1 MRKNRFIIV
10 SLAIGLMLFSIGCV
24 PMKPR
29 VTYNPSNPI
38 KSIAVLPVLNHTND
52 VDAPE
57 KFRDVFEKELVYMGY
72 RSKPLPEVNRIL
84 KDELGITLGKQLD
97 MTNPVELGQ
106 KLGVDALIYGA
117 LYDFDE
123 KTTGVLDV
131 RRVKGG
137 FKMVVA
143 RDLTSEN
150 LSPFANLKEAMDKS
164 WLEVL
169 KTTIDTIDAEEKA
182 GRLKKDEAEKAR
194 DELKKAYNIKTL
206 DLAKLTPP
214 TTTKWGSAGTT
225 FWAAGAAVKGTT
237 KANGGGGIGLVASG
251 AAALSKMSDLGDL
264 KNAKE
269 MSEYPGIEKWI
280 DLPQE
285 QRQVESGLGGLGK
298 SFATSLATKTLGK
311 TFGVFLKA
319 ESDRVIREIT
329 RTVPVGPGDG
339 GAMPVAP
346 VISVAIPEVK
356 APAPPSFGY
365 MDYGKKDFSALMIST
380 SVNKTKNDSHSF
392 EAPIFK
398 AGEKFRMEV
407 DMSKMAKGGEMPQ
420 ALSKMVN
427 IHRGDK
433 KLSHTLYTNKQK
445 YITTK
450 DQEGGHFGEEPK
462 IEKTKI
468 GSETID
474 KHPTDKYK
482 VKITYKDGE
491 VQEGFIWN
499 ARDLDGMTI
508 KSEVENKDYKIT
520 TELKNVVPKTPAAA
534 LFEIP
539 NGYTEAKGF
548 MELMSEK

>member
-1 MRKNRFIIV
+1 MRKNGFIPV
-10 SLAIGLMLFSIGCV
+10 SLALGLMLFAIGCV

-29 VTYNPSNPI
+29 VTYNPTNPI

-52 VDAPE
+52 VEAPE
-57 KFRDVFEKELVYMGY
+57 KFRQAFEKELVDLGY

-97 MTNPVELGQ
+97 LTNPVELGQ
-106 KLGVDALIYGA
+106 KLGVDAVIYGA
-117 LYDFDE
+117 LFDFDE

-150 LSPFANLKEAMDKS
+150 LSPFANLKEAMEKS

-169 KTTIDTIDAEEKA
+169 KTAIDTINAEEKA
-182 GRLKKDEAEKAR
+182 GRLKKEEANNAR
-194 DELKKAYNIKTL
+194 EDLKKAYNIKTL

-214 TTTKWGSAGTT
+214 TTSKWGTAGTT

-237 KANGGGGIGLVASG
+237 KANGGGAIDAVASG
-251 AAALSKMSDLGDL
+251 AEALSRMSDLGDL

-280 DLPQE
+280 ELPQE

-311 TFGVFLKA
+311 TFGVFLKP
-319 ESDRVIREIT
+319 ESDRVIHEIV
-329 RTVPVGPGDG
+329 RTVPVGPGDSV
-339 GAMPVAP
+339 PVAVP

-356 APAPPSFGY
+356 APEPPSFGY
-365 MDYGKKDFSALMIST
+365 MDYGKKDFSALMVST
-380 SVNKTKNDSHSF
+380 SVNKSRSETNSF
-392 EAPIFK
+392 EAPIAK
-398 AGEKFRMEV
+398 AGEKFRIEM

-445 YITTK
+445 YITTR

-462 IEKTKI
+462 VEKTKV
-468 GSETID
+468 GSEVID

-482 VKITYKDGE
+482 VKITYKNGE

-499 ARDLDGMTI
+499 AKDLDGMTI

-520 TELKNVVPKTPAAA
+520 TELKNIVPKTPDAI